1 MRHKDLNLSATVLD
15 MTSQLATQLSE
26 TVVKLTKCCSHNATF
41 VVAQAFI
48 AMGVCMLQTLNEEKP
63 CKTIHD
69 EQTDHAAARK
79 LVDDYWSTAARKVA
93 PDAETESVH

>member
-1 MRHKDLNLSATVLD
+1 VKHKDLDLSVTILD
-15 MTSQLATQLSE
+15 LTSELAAQLTE
-26 TVVKLTKCCSHNATF
+26 TVTKLTKCCSHNATF

-48 AMGVCMLQTLNEEKP
+48 AMGVCMLQALNEDKP

-79 LVDDYWSTAARKVA
+79 LVDDYWSAASLKVS
-93 PDAETESVH
+93 PDAKVESTH